1 VRISENPFY
10 EVGKTTDDGAATV
23 RNRRTG
29 AYGTPYAAP
38 YARCNIPLLCV
49 CFPRPP
55 RGREG
60 LVHGDQTTVVG
71 ILGDDPLTSRILAL
85 LLESAGYGTR
95 ALEVDAVLDDPGAS
109 LEGIDLLL
117 CMPPPDDQRE
127 DELLDAVEGGPWTA
141 AVPVLRLSTEPKA
154 QRTDSVLPWPWSMEA
169 LVGAIERALRAPGG
183 GEVP

>member
-1 VRISENPFY
+1 LRMLSPSS
-10 EVGKTTDDGAATV
+10 
-23 RNRRTG
+23 
-29 AYGTPYAAP
+29 
-38 YARCNIPLLCV
+38 ARKGRALL
-49 CFPRPP
+49 
-55 RGREG
+55 
-60 LVHGDQTTVVG
+60 HGDQTTVVG
-71 ILGDDPLTSRILAL
+71 ILGDDPLTSRILGL
-85 LLESAGYGTR
+85 LLESVGYGTR

-117 CMPPPDDQRE
+117 RMPPRDDQRE
-127 DELLDAVEGGPWTA
+127 GGLLDAVGGGPWTA